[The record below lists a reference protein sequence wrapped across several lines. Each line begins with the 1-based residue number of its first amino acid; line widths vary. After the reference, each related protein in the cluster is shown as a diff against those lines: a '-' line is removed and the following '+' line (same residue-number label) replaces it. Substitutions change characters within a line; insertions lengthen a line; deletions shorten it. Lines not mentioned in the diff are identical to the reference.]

1 MRDVLHLHIWKQC
14 NSKTFMKPQMI
25 FIVIL
30 VSLLALLQYKLWFSA
45 GGITQYW
52 QLKNN
57 VAQVV
62 QENKGLQ
69 EKNAQVVAEIK
80 DLKQA
85 DTAIEERARN
95 DLGLIKPDET
105 FYQIVQ

>member
-1 MRDVLHLHIWKQC
+1 
-14 NSKTFMKPQMI
+14 MKPQMI

-30 VSLLALLQYKLWFSA
+30 IALLALLQYKLWFSV
-45 GGITQYW
+45 GGVTQYW

-57 VAQVV
+57 IAQVV
-62 QENKGLQ
+62 QENRLLQ
-69 EKNAQVVAEIK
+69 EKNARVIAEIK
-80 DLKQA
+80 DLKHA

-95 DLGLIKPDET
+95 DLGLIKPGEI